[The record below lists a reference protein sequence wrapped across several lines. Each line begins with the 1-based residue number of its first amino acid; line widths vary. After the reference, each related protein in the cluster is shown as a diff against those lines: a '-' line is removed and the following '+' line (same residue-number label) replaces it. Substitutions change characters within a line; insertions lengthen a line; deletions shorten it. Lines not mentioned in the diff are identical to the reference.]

1 MEYDLCQ
8 SDLKDFSLLPE
19 YEIHIF
25 KGTLFVFAGVQFHLL
40 VAGMLTRPLVDGYG
54 ACTKA
59 PALHNHRNHDEP
71 NQQNDVAKT
80 RKKSVAFS
88 VLVDFEDLATDFGRE
103 PSKIEKRS
111 AVANAASKTTH
122 EVKNMNENIENECGL
137 KSKTKNKWTTNVIE
151 VSQVISGNRISKF
164 ILPTVR
170 ASVHPSVGLSLP

>member
-59 PALHNHRNHDEP
+59 PALHNHRNHDGP

-137 KSKTKNKWTTNVIE
+137 KSKMKNKCNRGK
-151 VSQVISGNRISKF
+151 SGYKREQNKQI
-164 ILPTVR
+164 
-170 ASVHPSVGLSLP
+170 HPSNRPCIRSSFRWSFPPLSIL